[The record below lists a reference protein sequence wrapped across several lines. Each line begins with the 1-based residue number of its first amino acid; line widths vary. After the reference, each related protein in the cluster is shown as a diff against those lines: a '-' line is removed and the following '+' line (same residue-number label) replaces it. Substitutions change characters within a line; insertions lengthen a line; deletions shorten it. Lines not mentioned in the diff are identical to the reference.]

1 MKSIKTSIRIDASPQ
16 TVWSVLDNLQQYPE
30 WNNLTSALSGR
41 TTVGSVVRGT
51 MTRPGVPAV
60 PIGPTINA
68 IVGAREFRWLTD
80 VPGFRAEHYFLL
92 RPTTDGGTH
101 LTHVEDFDGSAL
113 AERWVGIEASS
124 PLAFDQMNRD
134 LKTRAEQFKSA
145 VVNLHPAVDNPIERP
160 AKAGM
165 AATLTCLC
173 PTDQVEVKVVRPI
186 YHNHLCGCS
195 KCWRAKGVLFAQTA
209 IVSSDGLAIVANPQ
223 KLYIVDKAQ
232 SIHRHACQECG
243 AHLYGDVSD
252 IDHHFY
258 GLCFVHPELA
268 TGGPSGPPEFAGF
281 VSSLIESGTNPSLME
296 AIRRQLRLSG
306 IPAFDGFSTEITD
319 IIAWHRRKLRQYT
332 RPT

>member
-92 RPTTDGGTH
+92 RPTTDGGTD

-195 KCWRAKGVLFAQTA
+195 KCWRAKGVLFAQLSFRATDWR
-209 IVSSDGLAIVANPQ
+209 SSPIRKSSTSSIRHNRSTDTHVRNAEHISMAMFQILVTISMVFALFILSLRPADLPDPRNSLALSV
-223 KLYIVDKAQ
+223 
-232 SIHRHACQECG
+232 
-243 AHLYGDVSD
+243 
-252 IDHHFY
+252 
-258 GLCFVHPELA
+258 
-268 TGGPSGPPEFAGF
+268 
-281 VSSLIESGTNPSLME
+281 
-296 AIRRQLRLSG
+296 RL
-306 IPAFDGFSTEITD
+306 
-319 IIAWHRRKLRQYT
+319 
-332 RPT
+332 